1 MTQIALFDLDHTLL
15 PCDSDYEWGQF
26 LARIGV
32 VDGKYYAQQNERFY
46 QDYKDG
52 KLDIQEFLR
61 FALKP
66 LSEHSRAQ
74 LQEWHKAFMQ
84 EVIVSQLHQ
93 KAMDLVKRHQDAGDL
108 CCVVTATNSFVTRP
122 IVESFGIAHLVATEP
137 ATAGDNPLANFTGEV
152 KGIPSFREGKLQ
164 RVHDWLATQHLVLD
178 QLPKSYFYSDSMN
191 DLPLLEKVSNPV
203 ATNPDTRLRDEASK
217 RHWPILELFA

>member
-1 MTQIALFDLDHTLL
+1 MTQLALFDLDNTLL

-32 VDGKYYAQQNERFY
+32 VDSQYYAEQNERFY
-46 QDYKDG
+46 QDYKEG
-52 KLDIQEFLR
+52 KLDIHAFLR

-74 LQEWHKAFMQ
+74 LKEWHDAFMN
-84 EVIVSQLHQ
+84 EVIHGQLRRQ
-93 KAMDLVKRHQDAGDL
+93 ALDLVKRHQDAGDL

-122 IVESFGIAHLVATEP
+122 IVERFGIEHLIATEP
-137 ATAGDNPLANFTGEV
+137 ATTGDNPLANFTGEV
-152 KGIPSFREGKLQ
+152 KGIPNFREGKIKK
-164 RVHDWLATQHLVLD
+164 VHDWLASQSLTLD
-178 QLPKSYFYSDSMN
+178 QLPRSYFYSDSMN

-203 ATNPDTRLRDEASK
+203 ATNPDKRLRSEAAK
-217 RHWPILELFA
+217 RNWPILELFA

>member
-1 MTQIALFDLDHTLL
+1 MTHLALFDLDHTLL

-32 VDGKYYAQQNERFY
+32 VDSKYYAQQNERFY

-52 KLDIQEFLR
+52 KLDIHEFLR

-74 LQEWHKAFMQ
+74 LKEWHDAFMN
-84 EVIVSQLHQ
+84 EVINGQVRQ
-93 KAMDLVKRHQDAGDL
+93 KAVDLVKRHQDAGDL

-122 IVESFGIAHLVATEP
+122 IVESFGIKHLIATEP
-137 ATAGDNPLANFTGEV
+137 ATVENNPLANYTGDV
-152 KGIPSFREGKLQ
+152 KGIPNFREGKIQNLQ
-164 RVHDWLATQHLVLD
+164 DWLASQNLALD
-178 QLPKSYFYSDSMN
+178 SLSRSYFYSDSMN
-191 DLPLLEKVSNPV
+191 DLPLLEKVSHPV
-203 ATNPDTRLRDEASK
+203 ATNPDDRLRNEANK
-217 RHWPILELFA
+217 RNWPILELFA